1 LHYAIHNVTFGPPY
15 SKIEATRLLTRIGES
30 NHASIALFQGL
41 GFSIAKEVNVF
52 GEIEMRALGEPQEI
66 FAKWEPEGTTIDF
79 PEI

>member
-1 LHYAIHNVTFGPPY
+1 
-15 SKIEATRLLTRIGES
+15 
-30 NHASIALFQGL
+30 L

-79 PEI
+79 PET